1 MRTYLLLAATLAF
14 SVYPQIVL
22 KWRVVQL
29 PAMPVDRVARFSWG
43 LAFVCNPWMLS
54 CFASGFFA
62 FVTWS
67 AVLRKM
73 PLSQAYP
80 FLGLSFLLVAWLSSI
95 LFDEALST
103 TRLLGTVLVVVG
115 LVLAS
120 RG

>member
-1 MRTYLLLAATLAF
+1 
-14 SVYPQIVL
+14 
-22 KWRVVQL
+22 
-29 PAMPVDRVARFSWG
+29 
-43 LAFVCNPWMLS
+43 
-54 CFASGFFA
+54 
-62 FVTWS
+62 
-67 AVLRKM
+67 M